1 MASTFTTNFGI
12 EKIGTGEQSGTWG
25 TTTNFNIDILDRITS
40 YKSVTLSDAA
50 TATLTVRAGSPSS
63 GSSNVQDG
71 MYRVIKFGGTLSQAC
86 TITISPSTT
95 TAYFII
101 QNGTS
106 GSQNIIIKQGSGA
119 QTVTI
124 ANGKADIVYA
134 DASDEVISIGSK
146 LGVSFDIVN
155 DTSPQLGGDLDMN
168 GQDIVTTSNA
178 DIELAPNGT
187 GKTVLKGNTNPGTM
201 VFNCES
207 NSHGQTVKSQ
217 PHSASVTNVLT
228 LPPGGDQEIVG
239 TTATQ
244 TLTNKTI
251 GVGQLSGQVAIANG
265 GTGSSS
271 LAGANIAVLNSTN
284 NFADNILQRAQ
295 LKDYAETVHA
305 NGTKTSAFN
314 LDLENGNVH
323 SFTIGSGTFNVGI
336 TNSLTSHSNSITCI
350 ITNGGA
356 GTITFKAGAHDG
368 GGNSVKFAGG
378 SAPTLTSSGTDILT
392 FITFDGGTNYFG
404 FAAGLAMA

>member
-25 TTTNFNIDILDRITS
+25 TTTNYNIDILDRITS

-63 GSSNVQDG
+63 GSSNLNDG

-155 DTSPQLGGDLDMN
+155 DTSPQLGGNLDMN

-217 PHSASVTNVLT
+217 PHSASVTNELT

-271 LAGANIAVLNSTN
+271 LAGANIVASNANTTFTKALRGSTQTAGSQTGSVTLDFDTYQNFVLT
-284 NFADNILQRAQ
+284 A
-295 LKDYAETVHA
+295 T
-305 NGTKTSAFN
+305 
-314 LDLENGNVH
+314 GNVTLANP
-323 SFTIGSGTFNVGI
+323 STEAVGQSGIIVFIQDGTGSRTLSLGTDYE
-336 TNSLTSHSNSITCI
+336 TA
-350 ITNGGA
+350 GGA
-356 GTITFKAGAHDG
+356 GLTISTAASAVDVIPYFVKASGSIQLGAPQLA
-368 GGNSVKFAGG
+368 FA
-378 SAPTLTSSGTDILT
+378 
-392 FITFDGGTNYFG
+392 
-404 FAAGLAMA
+404 

>member
-25 TTTNFNIDILDRITS
+25 TTTNYNIDILDRITS

-63 GSSNVQDG
+63 GSSNLNDG

-106 GSQNIIIKQGSGA
+106 GSQNIIIKQGRGA

-155 DTSPQLGGDLDMN
+155 DTSPQLGGNLDMN

-217 PHSASVTNVLT
+217 PHSASVTNELT

-271 LAGANIAVLNSTN
+271 LAGANIVASNANTTFTKALRGSTQTAGSQTGSVTLDFDTYQNFVLT
-284 NFADNILQRAQ
+284 A
-295 LKDYAETVHA
+295 T
-305 NGTKTSAFN
+305 
-314 LDLENGNVH
+314 GNVTLANP
-323 SFTIGSGTFNVGI
+323 STEAVGQSGIIVFIQDGTGSRTLSLGTDYE
-336 TNSLTSHSNSITCI
+336 TA
-350 ITNGGA
+350 GGA
-356 GTITFKAGAHDG
+356 GLTISTAANAVDVIPYFVKAADSIQLGAPQLA
-368 GGNSVKFAGG
+368 FA
-378 SAPTLTSSGTDILT
+378 
-392 FITFDGGTNYFG
+392 
-404 FAAGLAMA
+404 

>member
-25 TTTNFNIDILDRITS
+25 TTTNYNIDILDRITS

-63 GSSNVQDG
+63 GSSNLNDG

-86 TITISPSTT
+86 TITIAPSTT

-106 GSQNIIIKQGSGA
+106 GSQNIIMKQGSGA

-124 ANGKADIVYA
+124 AAGKADIVYA

-146 LGVSFDIVN
+146 LGVSFDVVN
-155 DTSPQLGGDLDMN
+155 DTSPQLGGNLDMN

-187 GKTVLKGNTNPGTM
+187 GKTVLKGNDNPGTM

-271 LAGANIAVLNSTN
+271 LAGANIVASNANTTFTKALRGSTQTAGSQTGSVTLDFDTYQNFVLT
-284 NFADNILQRAQ
+284 A
-295 LKDYAETVHA
+295 T
-305 NGTKTSAFN
+305 
-314 LDLENGNVH
+314 GNVTLANP
-323 SFTIGSGTFNVGI
+323 STEAVGQSGIIVFIQDGTGSRTLSLGTDYE
-336 TNSLTSHSNSITCI
+336 TA
-350 ITNGGA
+350 GGA
-356 GTITFKAGAHDG
+356 GLTISTAASAVDVIPYFVKASGSIQLGAPQLA
-368 GGNSVKFAGG
+368 FA
-378 SAPTLTSSGTDILT
+378 
-392 FITFDGGTNYFG
+392 
-404 FAAGLAMA
+404 

>member
-25 TTTNFNIDILDRITS
+25 TTTNYNIDILDRITS

-63 GSSNVQDG
+63 GSSNLNDG

-106 GSQNIIIKQGSGA
+106 GSQNIIMKQGSGA

-124 ANGKADIVYA
+124 AAGKADIVYA

-271 LAGANIAVLNSTN
+271 LAGANIVASNANTTFTKALRGSTQTAGSQTGSVTLDFDSYQNFVLT
-284 NFADNILQRAQ
+284 A
-295 LKDYAETVHA
+295 T
-305 NGTKTSAFN
+305 
-314 LDLENGNVH
+314 GNVTLANP
-323 SFTIGSGTFNVGI
+323 STEAVGQSGIIVFIQDGTGSRTLSLGTDYE
-336 TNSLTSHSNSITCI
+336 TA
-350 ITNGGA
+350 GGA
-356 GTITFKAGAHDG
+356 GLTISTAASAVDVIPYFVKASGSIQLGAPQLA
-368 GGNSVKFAGG
+368 FA
-378 SAPTLTSSGTDILT
+378 
-392 FITFDGGTNYFG
+392 
-404 FAAGLAMA
+404 

>member
-25 TTTNFNIDILDRITS
+25 TTTNYNIDILDRITS

-63 GSSNVQDG
+63 GSSNLNDG

-106 GSQNIIIKQGSGA
+106 GSQNIIMKQGSGA

-124 ANGKADIVYA
+124 AAGKADIVYA

-146 LGVSFDIVN
+146 LGVSFDVVN
-155 DTSPQLGGDLDMN
+155 DTSPQLGGNLDMN

-271 LAGANIAVLNSTN
+271 LAGANIVASNANTTFTKALRGSTQTAGSQTGSVTLDFDTYQNFVLT
-284 NFADNILQRAQ
+284 A
-295 LKDYAETVHA
+295 T
-305 NGTKTSAFN
+305 
-314 LDLENGNVH
+314 GNVTLANP
-323 SFTIGSGTFNVGI
+323 STEAVGQSGIIVFIQDGTGSRTLSLGTDYE
-336 TNSLTSHSNSITCI
+336 TA
-350 ITNGGA
+350 GGA
-356 GTITFKAGAHDG
+356 GLTISTAASAVDVIPYFVKASGSIQLGAPQLA
-368 GGNSVKFAGG
+368 FA
-378 SAPTLTSSGTDILT
+378 
-392 FITFDGGTNYFG
+392 
-404 FAAGLAMA
+404 